1 MKGKKLSVLSL
12 LAVSAMILTSC
23 SSSNDASGV
32 KIEVPDIPMH
42 EAMGDFEGEL
52 NIVNW
57 AGFVDPKWT
66 DKFEAD
72 TGCKVKPRVAG
83 TSDEMVTLMRTG
95 QYDIVSA

>member
-42 EAMGDFEGEL
+42 KAMGDFEGEL

-83 TSDEMVTLMRTG
+83 TSDEMVT
-95 QYDIVSA
+95 

>member
-42 EAMGDFEGEL
+42 ESMGDFEGEL

-72 TGCKVKPRVAG
+72 TGCKVKPRVA
-83 TSDEMVTLMRTG
+83 
-95 QYDIVSA
+95 

>member
-42 EAMGDFEGEL
+42 ESMA
-52 NIVNW
+52 ISKVN
-57 AGFVDPKWT
+57 
-66 DKFEAD
+66 
-72 TGCKVKPRVAG
+72 
-83 TSDEMVTLMRTG
+83 
-95 QYDIVSA
+95 